1 MLYVALSAIGAL
13 VVVTISFAGVIRWGI
28 RQHARER
35 EQLVNQV
42 CYLSGKTWQDPPSF
56 ENLPS
61 LEMPPDEVWTSPEQM
76 VA

>member
-1 MLYVALSAIGAL
+1 MLYVALASIGAL

-42 CYLSGKTWQDPPSF
+42 CYLSGRTWQDPPSF
-56 ENLPS
+56 TSPA
-61 LEMPPDEVWTSPEQM
+61 LEIPPDEAWTTPEQM
-76 VA
+76 AV